1 MKLVRSMHDLKCKI
15 ISIIHRWG
23 LSILIMMVI
32 FTFSSIPSAELP
44 SLGWFDMLVKKGGH
58 ILGYGILSMAYLRGL
73 DMDKK
78 NLWIAWLLSIIY
90 SITDE
95 IHQIFVPGRHA
106 SVWDIGFDA
115 VGAAITLFLYR
126 INNKKNPI
134 WWKNTR

>member
-1 MKLVRSMHDLKCKI
+1 
-15 ISIIHRWG
+15 
-23 LSILIMMVI
+23 MMVI

-115 VGAAITLFLYR
+115 GGAAVALFLY

-134 WWKNTR
+134 WRKNTR

>member
-1 MKLVRSMHDLKCKI
+1 MKLVRSMHDLKRKI

-23 LSILIMMVI
+23 LAILIMMVI
-32 FTFSSIPSAELP
+32 FTFSSIPSVELP

-58 ILGYGILSMAYLRGL
+58 ILGYGMLSMAYLRGL

-78 NLWIAWLLSIIY
+78 NLWFAWLLSIIY

-106 SVWDIGFDA
+106 SVWDIGIDA
-115 VGAAITLFLYR
+115 GGAAITLFLYQ
-126 INNKKNPI
+126 IHNKKNPI
-134 WWKNTR
+134 WRKNTR